1 MDRFNVI
8 VGLFAS
14 VVSACLTTAQAGSI
28 TAAEIAPQP
37 FGPAFPALDG
47 WATGAWWK
55 DSAATTAQPDVKGGR
70 PFAVDVPRGDVIAF
84 ALYTVT
90 VRPESRGTLKL
101 SAQLFPLKPSAAREA
116 RLEIRRGDAWVEA
129 ARAQVH
135 YPGWDVNFRVAGW
148 DSSRDWPYRVR
159 HGDEAIF
166 EGLIRRDPADKPEI
180 TVAVM
185 SCNSSRTTGAR
196 DELVTG
202 LRKADPDLLFF
213 AGDQT
218 YRHTQHTVGWI
229 EFGLQFRDVIR
240 DRPTVTI
247 PDDHDVGHGN
257 LWGAGGKQATR
268 KDGADGGYFYPADYV
283 NMVQRQQTWHL
294 PDPVD
299 PAPVGQ
305 GIGVFFTRLV
315 LGGLD
320 CAILED
326 RKFKTGP
333 LGAIPQMGPRPDHI
347 TDPTYDRASIDKP
360 GLELLGPRQVAWLE
374 RWSRDWQGV
383 RAKTALSATAFAGAV
398 HLHGSPDNRLLAD
411 LDCNGWPQ
419 SGRNQALK
427 LLKAAHASHLCGD
440 QHLAVVMKHG
450 IERHGDGPWSFTSP
464 ALVNTIY
471 GRWWHPLDERPGA
484 NPVPGSPLPWTGDY
498 EDGLGNTISIVAYA
512 NPEDVKDEKKRGDGY
527 GIARFDFTKDT
538 ITFECWPRFP
548 SVGADGSAR
557 QYPGW
562 PVTVPLE
569 RPAPAE
575 KPAAAVGASTAPAQ
589 PNVIVVLVDDMGWR
603 DLSCQGSPYFETP
616 HIDRLAASGMRF
628 THGYSACTVCSPTRA
643 AMLMGQYPAR
653 LHITDWIPGHQRPH
667 AKLSIPDWQKFLPLE
682 TVTVAERLQS
692 AGYATASIG
701 KWHLGGDAYFPEHQ
715 GFDRNIGGSDRG
727 QPPSSFS
734 PYKIPT
740 LPDGPVGEYL
750 TDREAAEAVS
760 FIEVHRDRP
769 FFLYLPHYAVHTPIQ
784 AKPAVKAKYAAKD
797 AGGLAVN
804 NAGYAAMVESVD
816 DALGTIL
823 AALDRLGIR
832 DRTAIVFTS
841 DNGGLVSSTDNAP
854 ARAGK
859 GSAYEGGVRVPFIVS
874 WPGVTRPGTTS
885 AEPVITPDIP
895 ATILDLTGAGPE
907 PGQPLDGVSLAP
919 ALRGEPLGRDALYWH
934 YPHYHPGG
942 ATPHSAVRAG
952 DWRLVRFYEDGRREL
967 YNLRADEGETTDLA
981 AREPDRVTDLT
992 EKLDAWLASVGAQLP
1007 TPNPAHDP
1015 ARDTTARRPKRGR
1028 HDTQPAVQKT
1038 PNVLFLIADDAS
1050 CHFGC
1055 YGCGWARTP
1064 AVDRLARD
1072 GLVFDNAYVPTS
1084 KCAPCRA
1091 AILTGRNPWQLEAA
1105 ANHWPTFPPEYRAF
1119 TEVLAATG
1127 VACGGAGKV
1136 WGPGVAQTAGG
1147 DKRTWGLATVRRGK
1161 GIDAGA
1167 GFQAFLAT
1175 RKPGQPF
1182 FYWFGSTNPHRKY
1195 EPDAGLAA
1203 GKKPTDIDRVPAC
1216 WPDTDI
1222 VRRDMLDYA
1231 TEIEAFDAEVGSL
1244 LAALDAA
1251 GEAENTVVIVTSDH
1265 GMPFPRIKG
1274 HTFDLAHRVPLVMRW
1289 PAGIVHPGRHVE
1301 AFVSAIDFAPTILD
1315 LERVDGVA
1323 GGMRPMMGAS
1333 LADLLRDAPAH
1344 PRDRVILGRER
1355 NDVRCRPGTESGLG
1369 YPARAIRRG
1378 NLFYVHNFAPDR
1390 WPCGDPDLG
1399 LADTDAGPTKTLIEA
1414 AGEGDHFWQFCFG
1427 KRPADE
1433 LYDLATDPDCVKNL
1447 AADPARSREVRRLK
1461 EELFAELTRQADPR
1475 LLGRGDAFDHYPS
1488 PQPVPG
1494 ANPAPA
1500 RPAPP

>member
-101 SAQLFPLKPSAAREA
+101 SAQLFPLKPSEAREA

-760 FIEVHRDRP
+760 FIEAHRDRP

-1161 GIDAGA
+1161 GSDAGA

-1414 AGEGDHFWQFCFG
+1414 VGEGDHFWQLCFG

>member
-1 MDRFNVI
+1 MKVFRQMSIQQVLSQI
-8 VGLFAS
+8 LPL
-14 VVSACLTTAQAGSI
+14 VVAATL
-28 TAAEIAPQP
+28 TAAPASAVTAADSAPHP
-37 FGPAFPALDG
+37 FGLEFPALDG
-47 WATGAWWK
+47 WTTGSWWK
-55 DSAATTAQPDVKGGR
+55 DSASTTAQPDVKGGR
-70 PFAVDVPRGDVIAF
+70 PFAVDLPRNDVIAF

-101 SAQLFPLKPSAAREA
+101 SAQLFPLKPGEAREA

-129 ARAQVH
+129 AWAQVH

-166 EGLIRRDPADKPEI
+166 EGLIRRDPADKPTI

-196 DELVTG
+196 DELVAG

-247 PDDHDVGHGN
+247 PDDHDVGHPN

-527 GIARFDFTKDT
+527 GIARFDFRKDT

-548 SVGADGSAR
+548 AVDGDGNAK

-569 RPAPAE
+569 QPAPTE
-575 KPAAAVGASTAPAQ
+575 KPAAAVGASAAPAQ

-643 AMLMGQYPAR
+643 AMLTGQYPAR

-682 TVTVAERLQS
+682 TVTVAERLKS

-701 KWHLGGDAYFPEHQ
+701 KWHLGGEPYFPEHQ
-715 GFDRNIGGSDRG
+715 GFDRNVGGYDRG
-727 QPPSSFS
+727 QPPSYFS

-740 LPDGPVGEYL
+740 LPDGPAGEYL
-750 TDREAAEAVS
+750 TDREAAEAVT
-760 FIEVHRDRP
+760 FIEAHRDRP

-784 AKPAVKAKYAAKD
+784 AKPAVKAKYEAKD
-797 AGGLAVN
+797 ASGLSVN

-816 DALGTIL
+816 DCMGTIL

-832 DRTAIVFTS
+832 DRTAIFFTS

-859 GSAYEGGVRVPFIVS
+859 GSAYDGGVRVPFVVS

-907 PGQPLDGVSLAP
+907 PSQPLDGVSLAP

-942 ATPHSAVRAG
+942 ATPSSAIRAG

-981 AREPDRVTDLT
+981 AREPDRVAALT

-1007 TPNPAHDP
+1007 TPNPAYDP
-1015 ARDTTARRPKRGR
+1015 ARDTPARRPKQGR
-1028 HDTQPAVQKT
+1028 HDTQPAVQKK
-1038 PNVLFLIADDAS
+1038 PNIVFVIADDAS

-1055 YGCGWARTP
+1055 YGCGWTRTP

-1091 AILTGRNPWQLEAA
+1091 AILTGRNPWQIEAA

-1119 TEVLAATG
+1119 TEVLAAAG

-1136 WGPGVAQTAGG
+1136 WGPGVAQTADGE
-1147 DKRTWGLATVRRGK
+1147 KRTWGLATVRRGK
-1161 GIDAGA
+1161 GIDPGA
-1167 GFQAFLAT
+1167 AFQAFLAT

-1216 WPDTDI
+1216 WPDTDV

-1231 TEIEAFDAEVGSL
+1231 TEVEAFDAEVGSL

-1289 PAGIVHPGRHVE
+1289 PAGIVHPGRRVE

-1323 GGMRPMMGAS
+1323 GGMRPITGAS

-1378 NLFYVHNFAPDR
+1378 SLFYVHNFAPDR

-1399 LADTDAGPTKTLIEA
+1399 LADTDAGPTKAVIEA
-1414 AGEGDHFWQFCFG
+1414 AGEGDRFWQLCFG

-1447 AADPARSREVRRLK
+1447 AADPGRFDEVRRLK

-1475 LLGRGDAFDHYPS
+1475 LLGRGDVFDHYPS
-1488 PQPVPG
+1488 PQPD
-1494 ANPAPA
+1494 
-1500 RPAPP
+1500 RRD

>member
-101 SAQLFPLKPSAAREA
+101 SAQLFPLKPSEAREA

-760 FIEVHRDRP
+760 FIEAHRDRP

-895 ATILDLTGAGPE
+895 ATILDLTGAGAE

-952 DWRLVRFYEDGRREL
+952 DWRLVRFCEDGRREL

-1161 GIDAGA
+1161 GSDAGA

-1323 GGMRPMMGAS
+1323 GGMRPIMGAS

-1414 AGEGDHFWQFCFG
+1414 VGEGDHFWQLCFG